1 MKYDRIT
8 SYNISEV
15 MNMNIL
21 IVPDSY
27 KGTLTSVEV
36 AETIKSV
43 IEKSSDCKVIALPF
57 ADGGEGF
64 SDAMENI
71 CNGKR
76 LYTKCH
82 DIYGKEIDGYIT
94 VFDKTAVVECAVASG
109 LQQRKNVMQSTSYGT
124 GELIHFAIEN
134 GYNNIILGL
143 GGTGC
148 CDGGIGA
155 LSALGVRLYNENQ
168 NIMKMPKSND
178 MNYIFGISTKD
189 KVKDIN
195 FTFACDVENEFYGKN
210 GAAYVFAPQKGAR
223 KTDVEELDAGLQR
236 LNAFFKTDVS
246 KVKGAGAAGGIC
258 GGLYSVFGGKIK
270 SGFDIFSKYSNL
282 EEKIANADI
291 VISGEGKTDEQ
302 TLMGK
307 LPYKISELCKKH
319 GKKCVV
325 ISGSAD
331 DVKIGDLLLTLVDEN
346 TTLEEALAHP
356 TEVLAKKVENNLE
369 IILK

>member
-1 MKYDRIT
+1 
-8 SYNISEV
+8 
-15 MNMNIL
+15 
-21 IVPDSY
+21 
-27 KGTLTSVEV
+27 
-36 AETIKSV
+36 
-43 IEKSSDCKVIALPF
+43 
-57 ADGGEGF
+57 
-64 SDAMENI
+64 
-71 CNGKR
+71 
-76 LYTKCH
+76 
-82 DIYGKEIDGYIT
+82 
-94 VFDKTAVVECAVASG
+94 
-109 LQQRKNVMQSTSYGT
+109 
-124 GELIHFAIEN
+124 
-134 GYNNIILGL
+134 
-143 GGTGC
+143 
-148 CDGGIGA
+148 
-155 LSALGVRLYNENQ
+155 
-168 NIMKMPKSND
+168 MKMPKSND

-270 SGFDIFSKYSNL
+270 SGFDILSEYSNL

-356 TEVLAKKVENNLE
+356 AEVLAKKVENNLE

>member
-1 MKYDRIT
+1 
-8 SYNISEV
+8 
-15 MNMNIL
+15 MNIL

-64 SDAMENI
+64 SAAMENI

-155 LSALGVRLYNENQ
+155 LSALGVRLYDENQ

-195 FTFACDVENEFYGKN
+195 FTFACDVEN
-210 GAAYVFAPQKGAR
+210 
-223 KTDVEELDAGLQR
+223 
-236 LNAFFKTDVS
+236 
-246 KVKGAGAAGGIC
+246 
-258 GGLYSVFGGKIK
+258 
-270 SGFDIFSKYSNL
+270 
-282 EEKIANADI
+282 
-291 VISGEGKTDEQ
+291 
-302 TLMGK
+302 
-307 LPYKISELCKKH
+307 
-319 GKKCVV
+319 
-325 ISGSAD
+325 
-331 DVKIGDLLLTLVDEN
+331 
-346 TTLEEALAHP
+346 
-356 TEVLAKKVENNLE
+356 
-369 IILK
+369 

>member
-1 MKYDRIT
+1 MR
-8 SYNISEV
+8 
-15 MNMNIL
+15 IL

-27 KGTLTSVEV
+27 KGTLTSTEV

-43 IEKSSDCKVIALPF
+43 LEKAVDCTVETILF

-64 SDAMENI
+64 CDAIKSI
-71 CNGKR
+71 CKSKT

-82 DIYGKEIDGYIT
+82 DIYGKEIDGHIE
-94 VFDKTAVVECAVASG
+94 VFGNTAAIECAVASG
-109 LQQRKNVMQSTSYGT
+109 LQKRKNIMQSTGYGT
-124 GELIHFAIEN
+124 GELIRFAVEN

-155 LSALGVRLYNENQ
+155 LSALGVKFYDENQ
-168 NIMKMPKSND
+168 NIMKMPKSSD
-178 MNYIFGISTKD
+178 MNFVFGMNAKD

-195 FTFACDVENEFYGKN
+195 FTFASDVENEFFGKN

-223 KTDVEELDAGLQR
+223 KTDVEELDQGLQR

-258 GGLYSVFGGKIK
+258 GGLYSVYGGEII
-270 SGFDIFSKYSNL
+270 SGFDILSELCDL
-282 EEKIANADI
+282 ETKIQNADT
-291 VISGEGKTDEQ
+291 VITGEGKTDRQ

-307 LPYKISELCKKH
+307 LPYKISELCKKY

-325 ISGSAD
+325 ISGSAED
-331 DVKIGDLLLTLVDEN
+331 IKIGDELITLVDDE
-346 TTLEEALAHP
+346 TTLKEALEHP
-356 TEVLAKKVENNLE
+356 VEVLTEKVQNSLE

>member
-1 MKYDRIT
+1 MK
-8 SYNISEV
+8 
-15 MNMNIL
+15 IL

-27 KGTLTSVEV
+27 KGTLSSNEV
-36 AETIKSV
+36 ADTIKSV
-43 IEKSSDCKVIALPF
+43 LEKASDCDAKAIPF

-64 SDAMENI
+64 CNAVKLI
-71 CNGKR
+71 CKGDV

-82 DIYGKEIDGYIT
+82 DIYGKEIDGYIVT
-94 VFDKTAVVECAVASG
+94 FGNTAVIECAVASG
-109 LQQRKNVMQSTSYGT
+109 LQKRKNVMQSSSYGT
-124 GELIHFAIEN
+124 GELIRFAAEN
-134 GYNNIILGL
+134 DYKSIIIGL

-155 LSALGVRLYNENQ
+155 LSALGVRFYDENQ

-178 MNYIFGISTKD
+178 MNFVFGMSTKD
-189 KVKDIN
+189 KVNDIS
-195 FTFACDVENEFYGKN
+195 FTFASDVENEFFGKN

-223 KTDVEELDAGLQR
+223 KTDVEKLDQGLQR

-246 KVKGAGAAGGIC
+246 KLKGAGAAGGIC
-258 GGLYSVFGGKIK
+258 GGLYSVYGGEIK
-270 SGFDIFSKYSNL
+270 SGFDILSELCNL
-282 EEKIANADI
+282 ESEIEAADI
-291 VISGEGKTDEQ
+291 VITGEGKTDEQ
-302 TLMGK
+302 TMMGK

-331 DVKIGDLLLTLVDEN
+331 NVKIGDEMITLVDDK
-346 TTLEEALAHP
+346 TTLEEALEHP
-356 TEVLAKKVENNLE
+356 IEVLSEKVQNNLE

>member
-1 MKYDRIT
+1 
-8 SYNISEV
+8 
-15 MNMNIL
+15 MNIL

-36 AETIKSV
+36 AKTIKSV

-64 SDAMENI
+64 SDAMESI

-124 GELIHFAIEN
+124 GELIRFAVEN

-155 LSALGVRLYNENQ
+155 LSALGVRLYDENQ

-210 GAAYVFAPQKGAR
+210 GAAYIFAPQKGAR

-270 SGFDIFSKYSNL
+270 SGFDILSEYSNL

-319 GKKCVV
+319 SKKCVV

-331 DVKIGDLLLTLVDEN
+331 DVKIGDLLLTLVDKN

-356 TEVLAKKVENNLE
+356 AEVLAKKVENNLE